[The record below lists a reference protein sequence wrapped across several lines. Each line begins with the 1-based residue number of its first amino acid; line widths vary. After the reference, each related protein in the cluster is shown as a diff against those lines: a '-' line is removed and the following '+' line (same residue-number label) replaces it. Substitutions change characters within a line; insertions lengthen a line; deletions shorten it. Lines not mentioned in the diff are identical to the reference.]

1 MRSISNPQN
10 MQFRIKPMK
19 YIMAVLEKIVHA
31 NVCVG
36 KRSTSKSR
44 AKTIQSV
51 FSDIVPSS
59 SPNAARKLG
68 TSNSPR
74 TIVETTNV
82 FLLNFFIIEA
92 LA

>member
-59 SPNAARKLG
+59 PNAARKLG

-74 TIVETTNV
+74 TTVETTNV
-82 FLLNFFIIEA
+82 FFLNFFIVEA